1 MVTFCDFEGGYYGLV
16 VVEAWPWFNGL
27 EVRDEGWSWLQ
38 QGAAVGSCCFCENGG
53 SVRLLFR
60 L

>member
-27 EVRDEGWSWLQ
+27 EVRDEG
-38 QGAAVGSCCFCENGG
+38 
-53 SVRLLFR
+53 
-60 L
+60 